1 MDKTYEYIIYNFV
14 ITGKF
19 TQYIILEN
27 RLFIM
32 HWREKELIDVLEDG
46 RLTTTEV
53 VNRSHMCKVT
63 ALKYLE
69 GLKKKSKVNCENI
82 GTSKV
87 WFLQNNDITI
97 VPSEKKVKVLIVDD
111 DKNVLTIIREAL
123 GYEPFE
129 ILEAENGKEALGMA
143 FTHSPDILVMDIMM
157 PHMDGYQVCR
167 ELKKHD
173 YTKTIPIIIL
183 SAKSSVDD
191 KLKAMNLN
199 INDYIVKPFDPRE
212 LKARIKMV
220 LNQSMHTEVSA

>member
-19 TQYIILEN
+19 TQHIIIIN

-32 HWREKELIDVLEDG
+32 HWREQELIDILEDG
-46 RLTTTEV
+46 RSTTTEV

-69 GLKKKSKVNCENI
+69 GLKKKGDVNCENI

-87 WFLQNNDITI
+87 WFLQNNDITN
-97 VPSEKKVKVLIVDD
+97 VPSEKKIKVLIVDD

-157 PHMDGYQVCR
+157 PHMDGYQVCK
-167 ELKKHD
+167 ELKKHE

-220 LNQSMHTEVSA
+220 LNQSMHTEVNA

>member
-14 ITGKF
+14 NTGKF
-19 TQYIILEN
+19 TQHIIIKN

-32 HWREKELIDVLEDG
+32 HWREQELIDILEDG

-53 VNRSHMCKVT
+53 VNKSHMCKVT

-69 GLKKKSKVNCENI
+69 GLKKKGKVNCENI

-87 WFLQNNDITI
+87 WFSQNNDITI

-157 PHMDGYQVCR
+157 PHMDGYQVCK
-167 ELKKHD
+167 ELKKHE

-220 LNQSMHTEVSA
+220 LNQSMHTEVNA

>member
-1 MDKTYEYIIYNFV
+1 
-14 ITGKF
+14 
-19 TQYIILEN
+19 
-27 RLFIM
+27 M
-32 HWREKELIDVLEDG
+32 HWREQELIDILEDG

-53 VNRSHMCKVT
+53 VNKSHMCKVT

-69 GLKKKSKVNCENI
+69 GLKKKGKVNCENI

-157 PHMDGYQVCR
+157 PHMDGYQVCK

-220 LNQSMHTEVSA
+220 LNQSMHTEVNA